1 MMAKTLLAAIT
12 NPVLPKKLGEG
23 GEKPE
28 MGASVVGD
36 TIARL
41 MAVGFIVGGIIL
53 LGMLIWGALEWI
65 NAMGD
70 ENRLKAARNKIG
82 HAVIGFVVLVSVRA
96 LLGFLASALEVDWL
110 GSLKITWP
118 TP

>member
-1 MMAKTLLAAIT
+1 MMAKTLLAAIR

-23 GEKPE
+23 GERPE
-28 MGASVVGD
+28 MGAEIVGD
-36 TIARL
+36 TAARL
-41 MAVGFIVGGIIL
+41 MATAFILGGIAL
-53 LGMLIWGALEWI
+53 LAMLVWGALDWI
-65 NAMGD
+65 GASGD
-70 ENRLKAARNKIG
+70 EGRLKAAKTKLTNAI
-82 HAVIGFVVLVSVRA
+82 IGFVILVSARA